1 MSFNI
6 SALLSMLHNFIS
18 RLSSLK
24 FKYRWGFNYGL
35 QPAHKK
41 KLASTLIV
49 FYATTML
56 SAPPL
61 PLVIAQRGDHYH
73 FATYW
78 SAENMV
84 QLCSFQAFTQRH
96 VRVIQPRQTDLR
108 KNQPRSLPARFP
120 G

>member
-56 SAPPL
+56 SAPP
-61 PLVIAQRGDHYH
+61 
-73 FATYW
+73 
-78 SAENMV
+78 
-84 QLCSFQAFTQRH
+84 
-96 VRVIQPRQTDLR
+96 
-108 KNQPRSLPARFP
+108 PAP
-120 G
+120 GHSSTR